1 MWKPILLRAGP
12 VDTVCTIK
20 LAQATVAHTHTFTH
34 THAPTSAPIQ
44 AHARTYSLLARAERT
59 HARARW
65 DGVQVNV
72 NNDDADIVAIEALR
86 AAHTCVGKSV
96 AKLRA

>member
-1 MWKPILLRAGP
+1 VATHTPSSRSGRF
-12 VDTVCTIK
+12 CTIK
-20 LAQATVAHTHTFTH
+20 LAQATVAHTDAFPH

-44 AHARTYSLLARAERT
+44 AHARTCSLLVHAERT